1 MKTQTGYKY
10 HIEQALI
17 NNHWEIVEATIPDTN
32 IWESE
37 YWIVKAIHNPDI
49 NLYFSFNKTWQFESS
64 EVTISDMNASEYTRI
79 TSIYLTR
86 GRFSSGLQKTITN
99 LNTFRNTIKYQYENN
114 SRS

>member
-17 NNHWEIVEATIPDTN
+17 KNDWKIIEATICNAN

-37 YWIVKAIHNPDI
+37 YWIVTAIHNPEI
-49 NLYFSFNKTWQFESS
+49 NLYVSFNKTWQYQFS

-79 TSIYLTR
+79 TSIYLSK
-86 GRFSSGLQKTITN
+86 GRFNKGLQKCITD
-99 LNTFRNTIKYQYENN
+99 LTTFRNTVTYQKVI
-114 SRS
+114 S